1 MSYSLFIKKIMSSF
15 QLSAW
20 FLLPVAAGMA
30 LLTSACGVPLA
41 VSAASYAADG
51 VLLAT
56 SDKTST
62 DHIASMVT
70 EKDCAIWRVFRGR
83 QICNQRADGEDPYDT
98 DYTEPQRSV
107 SESGVSYSSPLRP
120 QPDAPAFS
128 WDAEAYEAPS
138 ATPQPASAAPQPA
151 PATRQEPTTAT
162 VEPVPVRPS
171 PGPASSPAPSKS
183 KKAKTVQRSAK
194 KPLRGPAA
202 SAP

>member
-1 MSYSLFIKKIMSSF
+1 MGYSLFIKKIMSSF
-15 QLSAW
+15 QLSSW
-20 FLLPVAAGMA
+20 FLLPVVAGMG

-56 SDKTST
+56 SEKSST
-62 DHIASMVT
+62 DHIASVVT

-83 QICNQRADGEDPYDT
+83 RICTQRADGEDPYDT

-128 WDAEAYEAPS
+128 WDAAAYEAPPL
-138 ATPQPASAAPQPA
+138 ATPQPAPAARQASMSAS
-151 PATRQEPTTAT
+151 
-162 VEPVPVRPS
+162 VEPVPERAP
-171 PGPASSPAPSKS
+171 PPAAVSPAPAKP
-183 KKAKTVQRSAK
+183 KKTKTVQRSAK
-194 KPLRGPAA
+194 KPSRGPAA